1 MKPIRNIEIL
11 NLFCR
16 CAFLLLLV
24 SCAHQG
30 GPTAAERVM
39 DEVIARESTRPGI
52 HQLPDAVSA
61 ALLAPSIQKR
71 VQDKS
76 RNKARAERFDVS
88 VKDIPAKDFFF
99 GLVEGTDFNIVVQP
113 DVAGTIS
120 LDLTKVTIEEVLEV
134 VRDVY
139 GYEFKLRNGI
149 YLVYPRELST
159 QIFHVNYL
167 DVKRVGVSDTRVQ
180 IGKIEGRGRS
190 SSNTNQGRGVSSESR
205 GSLLGLLEDTKKAA
219 GIGTTPGTRIL
230 TLNKT
235 DFWSDIRRTI
245 VAIIGG
251 EREDR
256 MVIVTPMAGMVVVK
270 AMPNELHAVREFL
283 ERSELS
289 VKRQVILETKILEV
303 HLNESSEAGIDW
315 SAIGGQIM
323 QFQNVSTF
331 ESPNTIT
338 EAVDNGSLFSSIIS
352 VQNIST
358 LLKLLE
364 TQGSVQVLSSP
375 RISTVNNQK
384 ALIRVGSDEFF
395 VTGITDNTT
404 ASAVA
409 TTSSPTIELDSFF
422 SGIALDVT
430 PQIAENGDVILHIHP
445 VITEVTDQQKELV
458 LGNETF
464 SLPLALRNIRETD
477 TIVWAKNG
485 QVVVLGGLMLERVH
499 EVDGKRQLLG
509 NIPLLGSLFRTRER
523 RKSKTELVILLK
535 PIVVNDEVWSDNV
548 HQSRDRIRTLGDE
561 YRKLFRRRQTGS
573 EE

>member
-1 MKPIRNIEIL
+1 
-11 NLFCR
+11 
-16 CAFLLLLV
+16 
-24 SCAHQG
+24 
-30 GPTAAERVM
+30 
-39 DEVIARESTRPGI
+39 
-52 HQLPDAVSA
+52 
-61 ALLAPSIQKR
+61 
-71 VQDKS
+71 
-76 RNKARAERFDVS
+76 
-88 VKDIPAKDFFF
+88 
-99 GLVEGTDFNIVVQP
+99 
-113 DVAGTIS
+113 
-120 LDLTKVTIEEVLEV
+120 
-134 VRDVY
+134 
-139 GYEFKLRNGI
+139 
-149 YLVYPRELST
+149 
-159 QIFHVNYL
+159 
-167 DVKRVGVSDTRVQ
+167 
-180 IGKIEGRGRS
+180 
-190 SSNTNQGRGVSSESR
+190 
-205 GSLLGLLEDTKKAA
+205 
-219 GIGTTPGTRIL
+219 
-230 TLNKT
+230 
-235 DFWSDIRRTI
+235 
-245 VAIIGG
+245 
-251 EREDR
+251 
-256 MVIVTPMAGMVVVK
+256 
-270 AMPNELHAVREFL
+270 
-283 ERSELS
+283 
-289 VKRQVILETKILEV
+289 
-303 HLNESSEAGIDW
+303 
-315 SAIGGQIM
+315 M

-338 EAVDNGSLFSSIIS
+338 EATNNGDLFSSIIS

-464 SLPLALRNIRETD
+464 SLPLALRDIRETD

-499 EVDGKRQLLG
+499 EVEGKRQFLG

-523 RKSKTELVILLK
+523 RKSKTELVILLQ

>member
-1 MKPIRNIEIL
+1 
-11 NLFCR
+11 
-16 CAFLLLLV
+16 
-24 SCAHQG
+24 
-30 GPTAAERVM
+30 
-39 DEVIARESTRPGI
+39 
-52 HQLPDAVSA
+52 
-61 ALLAPSIQKR
+61 
-71 VQDKS
+71 
-76 RNKARAERFDVS
+76 
-88 VKDIPAKDFFF
+88 
-99 GLVEGTDFNIVVQP
+99 
-113 DVAGTIS
+113 
-120 LDLTKVTIEEVLEV
+120 
-134 VRDVY
+134 
-139 GYEFKLRNGI
+139 
-149 YLVYPRELST
+149 
-159 QIFHVNYL
+159 
-167 DVKRVGVSDTRVQ
+167 
-180 IGKIEGRGRS
+180 
-190 SSNTNQGRGVSSESR
+190 
-205 GSLLGLLEDTKKAA
+205 
-219 GIGTTPGTRIL
+219 
-230 TLNKT
+230 
-235 DFWSDIRRTI
+235 
-245 VAIIGG
+245 
-251 EREDR
+251 
-256 MVIVTPMAGMVVVK
+256 
-270 AMPNELHAVREFL
+270 
-283 ERSELS
+283 
-289 VKRQVILETKILEV
+289 
-303 HLNESSEAGIDW
+303 
-315 SAIGGQIM
+315 M

-509 NIPLLGSLFRTRER
+509 NIPLLGALFRTRER

>member
-11 NLFCR
+11 NLFGR
-16 CAFLLLLV
+16 CALLLWVV

-30 GPTAAERVM
+30 EPTAAERVM
-39 DEVIARESTRPGI
+39 NKVIAQEITDPSVPRV
-52 HQLPDAVSA
+52 PDAVSA
-61 ALLAPSIQKR
+61 ALLTPSLQKQ
-71 VQDKS
+71 VQDTS
-76 RNKARAERFDVS
+76 RNKARAERFDVA
-88 VKDIPAKDFFF
+88 VKEIPAKDFFF
-99 GLVEGTDFNIVVQP
+99 GLVEGTDLNMVVQP

-120 LDLTKVTIEEVLEV
+120 LDLTEVSIEEVLEV
-134 VRDVY
+134 VREVY

-149 YLVYPRELST
+149 YLIYPREIRT
-159 QIFHVNYL
+159 EIFHVNYL
-167 DVKRVGVSDTRVQ
+167 DIKRVGVSETSVQ
-180 IGKIEGRGRS
+180 IGKMEGRNRS
-190 SSNTNQGRGVSSESR
+190 SNRNQDRTGARGSQ
-205 GSLLGLLEDTKKAA
+205 GSLLGLLEDDKNGS
-219 GIGTTPGTRIL
+219 GIGTSPGTRIL

-235 DFWSDIRRTI
+235 DFWSDIRRAI

-256 MVIVTPMAGMVVVK
+256 MVVVTPMAGMVVVK
-270 AMPNELHAVREFL
+270 ALPNELNAVREFL
-283 ERSELS
+283 KRSESS
-289 VKRQVILETKILEV
+289 VRRQVILETKILEV
-303 HLNESSEAGIDW
+303 RLNENYEAGINW
-315 SAIGGQIM
+315 SAIGGQII
-323 QFQNVSTF
+323 QFENVSTF
-331 ESPNTIT
+331 DSPNTIT
-338 EAVDNGSLFSSIIS
+338 EATNSGDLFASVIS

-358 LLKLLE
+358 LVKLLE

-384 ALIRVGSDEFF
+384 AVIRVGSDEFF

-485 QVVVLGGLMLERVH
+485 QVVVLGGLMLERVI
-499 EVDGKRQLLG
+499 ETDGKRPFLG
-509 NIPLLGSLFRTRER
+509 NIPLLGSLFKTRER
-523 RKSKTELVILLK
+523 RKSKTELVILLQ
-535 PIVVNDEVWSDNV
+535 PIVTDDTAWRDSV

-561 YRKLFRRRQTGS
+561 YREMFRRTPS
-573 EE
+573 EG